1 MKETPN
7 GMKNENEKR
16 SIVKNDEHSRT
27 RRESTSY
34 LETNT
39 RQYDSQARID
49 TSCRRKETKNKSKTT
64 QDLSIFCD
72 KDIRRNEEEMYQGSQ
87 HTGIKNQLFSH
98 EKEKSKSEINWNKTV
113 TKKENFNYNVKTV
126 TSEDEPL
133 RNRDPSPES
142 IASIECLNE
151 ELYGSLQEAFSES
164 DEEIGKLMP
173 SLNLDSFITTISD
186 NKKALNLRKENFIHT
201 IHPNSKEQSKTR
213 SYSTAIQQD
222 ITQEN
227 LFDRNNGK
235 SKKELKPES
244 TLLVKST
251 SRMENNEINDIL
263 QPVKNNKTSASPNI
277 KPILTPHESGKDKG
291 FIFPSSDDKTQTCSK
306 EENIGDFR
314 FKNKN
319 KKQISWEIYK

>member
-1 MKETPN
+1 MKNNILKRYFVLGMLVMFESIKMAQIFYFNEGKSDQKVSTDSQNNFRSTRNDLRGCNINGNGKKKFSFSNSSFDLIQFGSLHISDSNNGKSSGNCAGISNEKQTIYPN
-7 GMKNENEKR
+7 AEWQKNENEKR

-72 KDIRRNEEEMYQGSQ
+72 KDIRRNEEEIYQRSQ

-113 TKKENFNYNVKTV
+113 TKKENCHHNLKTV

-133 RNRDPSPES
+133 RNRDCSPES
-142 IASIECLNE
+142 ITSIE
-151 ELYGSLQEAFSES
+151 SFFES

-173 SLNLDSFITTISD
+173 SLNLESFITTISD
-186 NKKALNLRKENFIHT
+186 NKKALNLRKENFIQT

-213 SYSTAIQQD
+213 SDSSAIQQD

-227 LFDRNNGK
+227 LFD
-235 SKKELKPES
+235 
-244 TLLVKST
+244 
-251 SRMENNEINDIL
+251 
-263 QPVKNNKTSASPNI
+263 
-277 KPILTPHESGKDKG
+277 
-291 FIFPSSDDKTQTCSK
+291 
-306 EENIGDFR
+306 
-314 FKNKN
+314 
-319 KKQISWEIYK
+319 

>member
-16 SIVKNDEHSRT
+16 SIVKDDEHSRT

-49 TSCRRKETKNKSKTT
+49 TSCRRKETKNESKTT

-72 KDIRRNEEEMYQGSQ
+72 KGISRNEEEMYQGSQ

-201 IHPNSKEQSKTR
+201 IHPYIKEQSDTR

-235 SKKELKPES
+235 SKKELKSES

-314 FKNKN
+314 FKNKT
-319 KKQISWEIYK
+319 KSKY